1 MLSPLHL
8 ICRQNITST
17 KAERVVEFSRGDGR
31 SPSLRYEIMKPV
43 HPGLFRGSTVG
54 KTDILYISL
63 GCPLHARIAGQGQNT
78 ITGALDPLP
87 TSSRSVIMPS
97 ILKLILLSALPLV
110 WAVPAQ
116 RKAATANPTV
126 TISTPEATIVGFT
139 GLDKIDKF
147 NGIPFALPPTGSLRL
162 RPPQPIQTSLGTVQ
176 ATSAANSCPQFRFTT
191 DEKDFPS
198 SIIAKLI
205 NIPIFQEITN
215 TGEDCLTLDVRRPS
229 GTQTD
234 AKLPVLVWIFGGGF
248 EQGATTSYD
257 GSNFVTS
264 SVKLGMPVI
273 FVAMNY
279 RLGGF
284 GFMPG
289 AEIRKDGS
297 SNLGLRDQRLAL
309 QWVSDNIAAFGG
321 DPSKVTI
328 WGESAGAI
336 SVFDQMAMYDG
347 DNTYAGA
354 PLFRSAI
361 MSSGSIVP
369 ANAVDG
375 TKGQAVY
382 DTVVQNAGCSGTS
395 DTLACLR
402 EVDYTKFLNAANS
415 VPGILGYNS
424 VAESYLPR
432 PDGIILTQSPEQLA
446 MRGKYAS
453 VPFIIGDQED
463 EGTIFALYQSNLT
476 TIDHIV
482 DYLQNLFFF
491 DASRQQLTDFVATYQ
506 DIKEYGS
513 PFRTGSLNNWYP
525 QYKRLAAILG
535 DLSFTLPRR
544 TFLNYSQKAK
554 PDVSSWSYLSSYYH
568 GLPILGT
575 FHGSDVLQLFHGIL
589 QNYGSK
595 SIHSYYL
602 SFVYEQDPNAKAG
615 DYMDWPQWGNN
626 QSLMGFSIDCGA
638 LLPDNFRQD
647 SYDQIMA
654 DPAAFHI

>member
-1 MLSPLHL
+1 MGKLTFYIYPLIARSTRGLRAEGSLKYDYWCVRLSP
-8 ICRQNITST
+8 
-17 KAERVVEFSRGDGR
+17 AESKERR
-31 SPSLRYEIMKPV
+31 
-43 HPGLFRGSTVG
+43 
-54 KTDILYISL
+54 
-63 GCPLHARIAGQGQNT
+63 
-78 ITGALDPLP
+78 
-87 TSSRSVIMPS
+87 IMPS
-97 ILKLILLSALPLV
+97 ILKLILLFALPLV

-116 RKAATANPTV
+116 RRAPSANPTV
-126 TISTPEATIVGFT
+126 IISKPETTVVGST
-139 GLDKIDKF
+139 GLNKIDQF

-162 RPPQPIQTSLGTVQ
+162 KPPQPIQTSLGTIQ
-176 ATSAANSCPQFRFTT
+176 ATSAARSCPQFSFST
-191 DEKDFPS
+191 DEKDLPS

-205 NIPIFQEITN
+205 NIPLFQEITN
-215 TGEDCLTLDVRRPS
+215 AGEDCLTLDVRRPS
-229 GTQTD
+229 GTQAD

-257 GSNFVTS
+257 GSHIVTS

-297 SNLGLRDQRLAL
+297 ANLGLRDQRLAL
-309 QWVSDNIAAFGG
+309 QWVADNIAAFGG

-347 DNTYAGA
+347 DNIYNGV

-361 MSSGSIVP
+361 MNSGSIVP
-369 ANAVDG
+369 ANPVDG
-375 TKGQAVY
+375 TKGQTVY
-382 DTVVQNAGCSGTS
+382 DTVVRNAGCSGVS

-402 EVDYTKFLNAANS
+402 HLDYTKFLNAANS

-432 PDGIILTQSPEQLA
+432 PDGTILTQSPDQLVIQ
-446 MRGKYAS
+446 GKYAS

-476 TIDHIV
+476 TTDDIV
-482 DYLQNLFFF
+482 DYLQNLYFF
-491 DASRQQLTDFVATYQ
+491 DASRQQLESLVATYQ
-506 DIKEYGS
+506 DIKEDGS

-535 DLSFTLPRR
+535 DLSFTLTRR
-544 TFLNYSQKAK
+544 VFLNYAK
-554 PDVSSWSYLSSYYH
+554 KVRPDVPSWSYLSTYDH
-568 GLPILGT
+568 GLPFLGT
-575 FHGSDVLQLFHGIL
+575 FHGSDVLQVFHGIL

-595 SIHSYYL
+595 AIHSYYL
-602 SFVYEQDPNAKAG
+602 SFVYDQDPNTRAC
-615 DYMDWPQWGNN
+615 DYMDWPQWANN
-626 QSLMGFSIDCGA
+626 QSLMEFSIDRGG

-647 SYDQIMA
+647 SYNQIMA
-654 DPAAFHI
+654 DPPAFYI